1 MLATSTV
8 DFAPSQ
14 PAGVPSQRPGSARR
28 GSQRS
33 QVPQVWTSAH
43 SRATPG
49 TATCVSTVPGMAAA
63 RRRICVVLDEA
74 RARRRS
80 RPPGLRRDQ
89 AMPGLVVAMAGK
101 PTCSRDAGGSRRPR
115 RWAVVEALR
124 VHRDPRQAV
133 GREPRA
139 ACGSGL
145 QRGQALRTARTT
157 GTFVKVA
164 EGHRSRRLALN
175 PLAEEA
181 RASGSSDPRDGGI
194 RAAGDGAAQWPTRWR
209 RDPPSGRPVPRW
221 RSSCSPRPVS
231 GPWRCCTSSGP
242 ISIRCVRS

>member
-1 MLATSTV
+1 
-8 DFAPSQ
+8 
-14 PAGVPSQRPGSARR
+14 
-28 GSQRS
+28 
-33 QVPQVWTSAH
+33 
-43 SRATPG
+43 
-49 TATCVSTVPGMAAA
+49 MAAA
-63 RRRICVVLDEA
+63 SRRICVVLDEA

-89 AMPGLVVAMAGK
+89 AMPGLVVAMARK
-101 PTCSRDAGGSRRPR
+101 PTCSRDAGGAGVPGVG
-115 RWAVVEALR
+115 AVVEGLR
-124 VHRDPRQAV
+124 AHRDPKT
-133 GREPRA
+133 GRRPGASSSVR
-139 ACGSGL
+139 GGL
-145 QRGQALRTARTT
+145 QRRQALRTVGTT

-164 EGHRSRRLALN
+164 GDTAAVALALN

-181 RASGSSDPRDGGI
+181 RASGSSDLRDGGI
-194 RAAGDGAAQWPTRWR
+194 RAAVDGAAQWPTRWR